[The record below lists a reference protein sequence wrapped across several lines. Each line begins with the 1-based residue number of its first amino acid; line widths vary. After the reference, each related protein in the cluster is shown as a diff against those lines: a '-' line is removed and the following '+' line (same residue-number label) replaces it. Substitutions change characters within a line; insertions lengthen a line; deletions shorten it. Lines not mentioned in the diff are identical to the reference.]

1 MPSFVCQ
8 VCNRDFQVAENT
20 LAKFPGWRPR
30 RCLGCKNRTEAGARS
45 SASGPAASP
54 AQRSSARGQAASFSD
69 RVPERNVS
77 REENLTVAEV
87 LAKYSGGPLDGVFT
101 DGAAEPNPG
110 PGGWGVVV
118 VRENQVVEE
127 RCGHEP
133 YTTNNRM
140 ELQALIEG
148 CALLAPGTAAV
159 LYTDSLL
166 CVNTMSKWAQGW
178 EARGWKRKGGEIKN
192 LELVQ
197 ELYAVLVER
206 PELEL
211 RWIAAHAGN
220 RWNEYADSLAT
231 AYRRKNR

>member
-1 MPSFVCQ
+1 MPNFSCQ
-8 VCNRDFQVAENT
+8 SCGKQFDVQEAT
-20 LAKFPGWRPR
+20 LAKYPGWQPK
-30 RCLGCKNRTEAGARS
+30 RCLACKNKQGGVARIKTPAARPAARPAMR
-45 SASGPAASP
+45 SASG
-54 AQRSSARGQAASFSD
+54 
-69 RVPERNVS
+69 
-77 REENLTVAEV
+77 REENLTAEEV
-87 LAKYSGGPLDGVFT
+87 LAKYTAGPTDGVFT

-110 PGGWGVVV
+110 PGGWGVVF
-118 VRENQVVEE
+118 VRDNQVVEE

-133 YTTNNRM
+133 HTTNNRM
-140 ELQALIEG
+140 ELRALIEG

-166 CVNTMSKWAQGW
+166 CVNTISKWAEGW

-197 ELYAVLVER
+197 ELYAVLAKR